1 MEFEDLPRM
10 QSLTPEPEIMKYDF
24 NDKSS
29 HISMDPE
36 MNFNLGCKHISQVST
51 ICCFL
56 FPFTNSDEVIVF
68 IRIRNNDKICENV
81 AVWIVEGKYLIAKN

>member
-1 MEFEDLPRM
+1 MKIFAKKRKNQTAKEKGENFNEKMMEFEDLPRM
-10 QSLTPEPEIMKYDF
+10 QSLTPEPEILKYDF

-51 ICCFL
+51 M
-56 FPFTNSDEVIVF
+56 
-68 IRIRNNDKICENV
+68 
-81 AVWIVEGKYLIAKN
+81 